1 MMISPE
7 PNEISAA
14 SRLLFNLVDS
24 SPLARVCSAIITPD
38 NAANI
43 SKRTGAGYLKALTG
57 VSPGATLPHIY
68 SSLRAA
74 TINHH

>member
-1 MMISPE
+1 MIISPE

-43 SKRTGAGYLKALTG
+43 SKRTRAGYLMTLTI
-57 VSPGATLPHIY
+57 VLPGATLPHIY
-68 SSLRAA
+68 SSRRAM